1 MAQIDRASTNMNMNG
16 GRMKSTTGNIYSIT
30 PYKAMLQAFLVFVG
44 GGLGALGR
52 WGFGAGGARL
62 WGSAWPWGTLGVNV
76 IGGFFMGLVMG
87 HLMKSGA
94 MMPQNDNW
102 RLFLA
107 TGVLGGFTTFSAFS
121 IETAKMIEAGHWQNA
136 GLYSAASV
144 VLSVCAV
151 FAGMALSRLN
161 S

>member
-1 MAQIDRASTNMNMNG
+1 MNC
-16 GRMKSTTGNIYSIT
+16 TTGKNHSIT
-30 PYKAMLQAFLVFVG
+30 PYKAMLQAFLVFIG

-52 WGFGAGGARL
+52 WGFGLYAARL
-62 WGSAWPWGTLGVNV
+62 LGNAWPWGTLGVNV

-87 HLMKSGA
+87 HLMKTGA
-94 MMPQNDNW
+94 MTPQNDNW

-121 IETAKMIEAGHWQNA
+121 LETAKMIEAGHWQNA
-136 GLYSAASV
+136 GLYSVASIT
-144 VLSVCAV
+144 LCVCAV
-151 FAGMALSRLN
+151 FAGMALVRLN

>member
-1 MAQIDRASTNMNMNG
+1 
-16 GRMKSTTGNIYSIT
+16 
-30 PYKAMLQAFLVFVG
+30 MLQALLVFIG

-52 WGFGAGGARL
+52 WGFGLGATRL
-62 WGSAWPWGTLGVNV
+62 WGSAWPWGTFGVNV
-76 IGGFFMGLVMG
+76 IGGFAMGLVLG

-94 MMPQNDNW
+94 MAPQNDNW

-121 IETAKMIEAGHWQNA
+121 IETARMIEAGHWTNA
-136 GLYSAASV
+136 GIYSLASV
-144 VLSVCAV
+144 MLSVVAV

-161 S
+161 G